1 MIFGSKTTTFQNWPK
16 KKFLAFTHDFYNWKF
31 NHNGQDKNV
40 PSQIKPIYYAKKLI
54 KFVWLRRSKMTME
67 EITRW
72 LKLLIDVTTLI
83 YFYLK

>member
-1 MIFGSKTTTFQNWPK
+1 MVPKVQLFKTGLKT
-16 KKFLAFTHDFYNWKF
+16 FLALTHDFYNWNF

-40 PSQIKPIYYAKKLI
+40 PTQIKPIYYAKNLI
-54 KFVWLRRSKMTME
+54 KFVWLRRLKMIME

>member
-16 KKFLAFTHDFYNWKF
+16 KFLALTHDFYNWNF
-31 NHNGQDKNV
+31 NHNGQDKNLTI
-40 PSQIKPIYYAKKLI
+40 QIKPIYYAKNLI
-54 KFVWLRRSKMTME
+54 KFVWLRRLKMIME

-83 YFYLK
+83 YFYSK

>member
-1 MIFGSKTTTFQNWPK
+1 MVRKLQLFKTGL
-16 KKFLAFTHDFYNWKF
+16 KKFVALTHDFYNWNF
-31 NHNGQDKNV
+31 NHNGQEKNV
-40 PSQIKPIYYAKKLI
+40 STQIKPIYYAKKLI
-54 KFVWLRRSKMTME
+54 KFVWLRRLKMIME